1 MASGVVWVTR
11 HTFGAPF
18 FESSVA
24 AVAITAIAVAAV
36 LAVALSIV
44 ANERVVD
51 EGKKAFSGRLW
62 NDKTSVFRPLLVDN
76 ALCAERWA
84 TQRNVT
90 QSIYRVYFS
99 MSPGAL
105 SSSPP

>member
-1 MASGVVWVTR
+1 MWVTR